1 MPKFREPGF
10 PRDSEAAQ
18 TARSWSGNRKG
29 GIRGCD
35 AQLRWPKIDG
45 EDLKEQDGS
54 LPETNSKFAPEKM
67 DGTGRRSGFLL
78 GFGLFSGAFAV
89 SFREGNP
96 LEVEQFAPENI
107 STDPQKERQ
116 TSSSPIHFFQE
127 LLLFNFRRVHKKND
141 VVISCFLFL
150 KPSCGKWSN
159 LTCAYFSDGL
169 KPQPPTREDYNERCF
184 WDLQF
189 QVTTDLN
196 GWCRYKL
203 PRFLCKLGSKWF
215 NLIPT
220 LSKLLCW
227 NSSRIPHKIW
237 YFHSEILSSCSLL
250 GGYLSNIAIFHFHD
264 YGRKSIG
271 NSCLVLCTPWLVH
284 LFPLIYFAEIAGRLF
299 RMRDLT
305 HACSRKNLKKSLKE
319 FWVVV
324 SNIFSFIPIWG
335 RFPFD

>member
-1 MPKFREPGF
+1 MKFETRKYLFLLPLGWVAPGGF
-10 PRDSEAAQ
+10 WGLDIWTCPNF
-18 TARSWSGNRKG
+18 GNRGSPEIPRLRKPQGADQGTERG
-29 GIRGCD
+29 GSGDAMHSCD
-35 AQLRWPKIDG
+35 EPKIDV

-96 LEVEQFAPENI
+96 WKLN
-107 STDPQKERQ
+107 
-116 TSSSPIHFFQE
+116 SSPLKIY
-127 LLLFNFRRVHKKND
+127 LPSPKRRGKRLPVLSIFSRSFCCSTFGGYTKKSE
-141 VVISCFLFL
+141 VVISFFLFL
-150 KPSCGKWSN
+150 KPSCGMLRKWSN

-189 QVTTDLN
+189 QITTDLN

-227 NSSRIPHKIW
+227 HSSRIPHKIW
-237 YFHSEILSSCSLL
+237 YFHSEILSSCNLL
-250 GGYLSNIAIFHFHD
+250 FGYLSNIAIFHFHD

-271 NSCLVLCTPWLVH
+271 NSCFVLCTPWLVH
-284 LFPLIYFAEIAGRLF
+284 LFPLVYFALLGCEI
-299 RMRDLT
+299 
-305 HACSRKNLKKSLKE
+305 
-319 FWVVV
+319 
-324 SNIFSFIPIWG
+324 
-335 RFPFD
+335 